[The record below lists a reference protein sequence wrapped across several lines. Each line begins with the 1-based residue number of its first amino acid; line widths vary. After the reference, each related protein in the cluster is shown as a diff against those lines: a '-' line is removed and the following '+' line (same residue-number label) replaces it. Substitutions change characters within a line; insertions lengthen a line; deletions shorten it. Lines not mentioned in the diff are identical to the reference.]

1 MAVCTTDLGYIS
13 AEAIR
18 FAATTTA
25 AGIRQ
30 ATAVAQFAL
39 NASDAI
45 SNYKKLADVS
55 SRGIA
60 VEEQQHAHIRDNYW
74 PRETQFLNEFT
85 TPTPWED
92 QAVLARR
99 YAGRMWASAAPSFAK
114 TLKEMEVNRQRYHGV
129 SYFRAVQEVLAT
141 RGQTKA
147 NIAALADRIAYAEI
161 QAVNDRD
168 FDRRKAAIA
177 MRQGLIGQAA
187 TLLGQAA
194 QGLAS
199 AGSDNLYGANNAI
212 EAFQYYGEYDKRTKE
227 IERMKDGGS
236 EGPTGITNR
245 VVDETMLPG
254 GYSLRAD
261 SGELTSDANTQVSA
275 LPDGVANSQ
284 VGGSAEVG
292 GNTGWTNN
300 MDALDTWIAENANS
314 GVQNI
319 NAGDPPKP
327 KPGS

>member
-1 MAVCTTDLGYIS
+1 MAVCTTDAGYIS

-30 ATAVAQFAL
+30 ATAVLQFAL
-39 NASDAI
+39 NAADAI

-55 SRGIA
+55 ARGIA
-60 VEEQQHAHIRDNYW
+60 VEEQQHAHVRDNYW

-85 TPTPWED
+85 APTPWED

-99 YAGRMWASAAPSFAK
+99 YAGRMWASAAPAFAK
-114 TLKEMEVNRQRYHGV
+114 QLKEMEVNRQRYHGV
-129 SYFRAVQEVLAT
+129 SYFRAVQEILST

-194 QGLAS
+194 QGLAG
-199 AGSDNLYGANNAI
+199 AGADNLGEATSAI
-212 EAFQYYGEYDKRTKE
+212 QGFKYYGEYAERTE
-227 IERMKDGGS
+227 QIARMK
-236 EGPTGITNR
+236 EGRREEPGGITNR
-245 VVDETMLPG
+245 VYDDSMLPG

-261 SGELTSDANTQVSA
+261 SGDLTSDANTQVSA
-275 LPDGVANSQ
+275 PPEGMSNN
-284 VGGSAEVG
+284 EIG

>member
-1 MAVCTTDLGYIS
+1 MAVCTTDAGYIA
-13 AEAIR
+13 AEVIR

-30 ATAVAQFAL
+30 YAAVTQFAL
-39 NASDAI
+39 NAKDAV

-60 VEEQQHAHIRDNYW
+60 VEEQQHAHVRDTYW
-74 PRETQFLNEFT
+74 PRETQFMNEFT
-85 TPTPWED
+85 VPTPWED

-129 SYFRAVQEVLAT
+129 SYFRAVQEILAT

-187 TLLGQAA
+187 SLLGQAA

-199 AGSDNLYGANNAI
+199 AGSDNLGAASNALQ
-212 EAFQYYGEYDKRTKE
+212 AFQYYGEYDKRTKE
-227 IERMKDGGS
+227 IERMKEGGS

-261 SGELTSDANTQVSA
+261 SGDLTGDANTQVSA
-275 LPDGVANSQ
+275 PPDGMSSN
-284 VGGSAEVG
+284 EVG

-327 KPGS
+327 KN

>member
-1 MAVCTTDLGYIS
+1 MSVCATDAGYIS
-13 AEAIR
+13 AETTR

-25 AGIRQ
+25 ARIRQ
-30 ATAVAQFAL
+30 ATAVLQFSL
-39 NASDAI
+39 NAADAL

-60 VEEQQHAHIRDNYW
+60 VEEQQHAHVRDNYW

-85 TPTPWED
+85 APTVWED

-114 TLKEMEVNRQRYHGV
+114 VLKELEVNRQRYHGV
-129 SYFRAVQEVLAT
+129 SYFRAVQEVITT

-147 NIAALADRIAYAEI
+147 NIFALADRIAYAEV
-161 QAVNDRD
+161 QAFNDRD

-187 TLLGQAA
+187 SLLGQAA
-194 QGLAS
+194 KGLAA
-199 AGSDNLYGANNAI
+199 AGEDNLYGASSALQG
-212 EAFQYYGEYDKRTKE
+212 FKYYGEHAERTE
-227 IERMKDGGS
+227 QIERMK
-236 EGPTGITNR
+236 EGRREEPGGITNR
-245 VVDETMLPG
+245 VVDETMLPA

-261 SGELTSDANTQVSA
+261 SGDLTSDANTQISA
-275 LPDGVANSQ
+275 QPQ
-284 VGGSAEVG
+284 EMGGTEVG
-292 GNTGWTNN
+292 GTTGWTNN
-300 MDALDTWIAENANS
+300 ADALDTWIAENANS

-327 KPGS
+327 KQ